1 MKKFLSMLMLL
12 LAVTVVYKNGSHQVY
27 HWATGY
33 RLSNGIYMI
42 YPYDPTRGQL
52 LLIPADK
59 VESIQGGV

>member
-12 LAVTVVYKNGSHQVY
+12 LAVTVVYKDGSHQVY
-27 HWATGY
+27 HWAVGY

-42 YPYDPTRGQL
+42 YPHDATKGQL

-59 VESIQGGV
+59 VASIQGGV